1 MTNLSDFSNIFFLS
15 FFFKDKKTE
24 FLLSAL
30 TLQTFGVLVG
40 SSVSSLLLGLGRTC
54 SGPPLSELKTAIYTE
69 EQIQK
74 LSKNQNVDQ
83 EICKYII
90 RAQEYDVLYTQRDV
104 I

>member
-40 SSVSSLLLGLGRTC
+40 SSVSSLLLG
-54 SGPPLSELKTAIYTE
+54 
-69 EQIQK
+69 
-74 LSKNQNVDQ
+74 
-83 EICKYII
+83 
-90 RAQEYDVLYTQRDV
+90 
-104 I
+104 